1 MIFKA
6 VEKDVKLKMWERTLM
21 PESSMQEV
29 NGKKQFV
36 KTGKE
41 VEMTTYIFTD
51 VVGDKL
57 VILSKDNNFRT
68 LEGEEVIITVK
79 IEFNDFAK
87 KNRVTLVGIEKA
99 KSKV

>member
-1 MIFKA
+1 MMPESTM
-6 VEKDVKLKMWERTLM
+6 VEKD
-21 PESSMQEV
+21 
-29 NGKKQFV
+29 GKKQFV
-36 KTGKE
+36 KTGNE

-51 VVGDKL
+51 TFGDKL

-68 LEGEEVIITVK
+68 LEGEEVVITLK

-87 KNRVTLVGIEKA
+87 KNRVSLVAIDKV

>member
-1 MIFKA
+1 MIFIA
-6 VEKDVKLKMWERTLM
+6 VEKDVRLKMWERTMM
-21 PESSMQEV
+21 PESTMVEKD
-29 NGKKQFV
+29 GKKQFV

-79 IEFNDFAK
+79 IEFNDFRK
-87 KNRVTLVGIEKA
+87 QNRVSLVKLEKA
-99 KSKV
+99 KTKV